1 MAHPQRVPSGVFVD
15 CHSHWKGRF
24 NGEQAISFAK
34 YQGGILSVGSDGSD
48 RRSGLRNAALRLAC
62 RVRMVCRQ
70 EPSADDCDQPVLI
83 RQENDP
89 APKFSFLEEGPV
101 RLGMRVAFDL
111 LDEAGHYHGDG
122 RQDVWFY
129 PNGDLHCT
137 FTMQIVDRAGH
148 GPIGDAFVEVVD
160 DGRYTQL
167 HLGPETLSEYGAT
180 DRPFGPQLE
189 ERAVFLENESETA
202 ALFWARDEGH
212 VWKVGSDHGPLPPFY
227 ASRWPTG
234 MQQWARGGMG
244 WTCRSASAGVEASL
258 WEEGS
263 TVRLCWLRDG
273 RVEAER
279 EGECTFTAS
288 LIVARGADR
297 QALQSRIEA
306 VQAPLTPRVVG
317 GDLRCYTEEDG
328 TYEIG
333 QVDPTAVQIVFPADP
348 LARDVRVRFYRRKTD
363 PRHRGGVVATAD
375 GQRIPVQLV
384 SEGELTDDICVPIE
398 MSHRRDSVDDVLIA
412 ARLHPER
419 ETVLRIEKVPGIQV
433 VYQSEIGGVDLKRR
447 AGNRRDLVVWSSHN
461 PQAPLLEFDLFSG
474 AVHRLTHYASAD
486 PVVWEM
492 PMAFFKSCGISKH
505 NYCSDVRAFR
515 LDEDGPDAIA
525 LYFCATNPSGRAQS
539 ETWLRIPYDHPRP
552 RLEVRMRFTALEQW
566 DDDNVEFTD
575 IFPYPS
581 RLPET
586 WFHDAVLF
594 VQGGESFVK
603 HSYRPDLSGGQ
614 QGEGQRL
621 FYALY
626 PSQRGNVLTLIDNPD
641 PNQKMHYSVC
651 GNYVDI
657 HVNFHPQQVPAPA
670 GTAFDIR
677 YICEV
682 YGDEHASVD
691 VLKQIGL
698 RATETGDIRIDPGA

>member
-1 MAHPQRVPSGVFVD
+1 MPPSQRPPSGIFVD

-24 NGEQAISFAK
+24 AGEQAISFAK
-34 YQGGILSVGSDGSD
+34 YQGGILSIGTDGPD
-48 RRSGLRNAALRLAC
+48 RRSGLRDAALRLAC
-62 RVRMVCRQ
+62 RVRLVCRQ
-70 EPSADDCDQPVLI
+70 EREADDYEQSVLI
-83 RQENDP
+83 CQENDP
-89 APKFSFLEEGPV
+89 APKFHFLEEGPV

-122 RQDVWFY
+122 RQDVWLY

-137 FTMQIVDRAGH
+137 FNMQIVDRAGH

-160 DGRYTQL
+160 DGRYTHL
-167 HLGPETLSEYGAT
+167 HLGPETLSEYGTAA
-180 DRPFGPQLE
+180 RPFGPQLE
-189 ERAVFLENESETA
+189 ERAVFLESDLEAA

-212 VWKVGSDHGPLPPFY
+212 VWNVGSDHGPLPPFY

-244 WTCRSASAGVEASL
+244 WTCSSASAGVEASL

-263 TVRLCWLRDG
+263 AVRLCWLRDG

-288 LIVARGADR
+288 LVIARGADL
-297 QALQSRIEA
+297 QALKGRIEA
-306 VQAPLTPRVVG
+306 VQKPLTPSVSG
-317 GDLRCYTEEDG
+317 GYLRCYTEEDG

-333 QVDPTAVQIVFPADP
+333 QIDPTAVQIAFPPDA

-363 PRHRGGVVATAD
+363 PRHCGGVVATAD

-398 MSHRRDSVDDVLIA
+398 MSHRRDSVDDVLVA

-419 ETVLRIEKVPGIQV
+419 ETVLRIEKVPGIQA
-433 VYQSEIGGVDLKRR
+433 VYQSEMGGVDLKRR
-447 AGNRRDLVVWSSHN
+447 AGNRRDVVVWSSHN
-461 PQAPLLEFDLFSG
+461 RQAPLLEFDLFSG
-474 AVHRLTHYASAD
+474 AVHRLTHYSSTD

-515 LDEDGPDAIA
+515 LDEDGPDAVA

-566 DDDNVEFTD
+566 DDDNVEFSD

-603 HSYRPDLSGGQ
+603 YSYRPDLSGGQ
-614 QGEGQRL
+614 HGEGQRL

-657 HVNFHPQQVPAPA
+657 HVNFHPPQVPVPA
-670 GTAFDIR
+670 GTTFDVR

-682 YGDEHASVD
+682 YGDQHIDVD
-691 VLKQIGL
+691 QLKQIGL
-698 RATETGDIRIDPGA
+698 RATETGDLLID

>member
-1 MAHPQRVPSGVFVD
+1 MPDSPPQPSGIFVD
-15 CHSHWKGRF
+15 CQSHWKGRF
-24 NGEQAISFAK
+24 GHSQAISFAK
-34 YQGGILSVGSDGSD
+34 YQGGVLSVGTDGPD
-48 RRSGLRNAALRLAC
+48 RRSGLRDIALHLAC
-62 RVRMVCRQ
+62 RVRLVCRQ
-70 EPSADDCDQPVLI
+70 EPGAEDYEQPVLI

-89 APKFSFLEEGPV
+89 APKFHFLEEGPV

-111 LDEAGHYHGDG
+111 LDDAGHYHGDG
-122 RQDVWFY
+122 RQDIWLY
-129 PNGDLHCT
+129 PNGDIHCT
-137 FTMQIVDRAGH
+137 FNMQIVDRAGH
-148 GPIGDAFVEVVD
+148 GPISDAFVEVVD
-160 DGRYTQL
+160 DGRYTHL
-167 HLGPETLSEYGAT
+167 HLGPETLNEYGAA
-180 DRPFGPQLE
+180 DRPFGISLE
-189 ERAVFLENESETA
+189 ERAVFFENDSETA

-212 VWKVGSDHGPLPPFY
+212 VWTVGSDHGPLPPFY

-244 WTCRSASAGVEASL
+244 WACHSASAGVEASL

-263 TVRLCWLRDG
+263 AVRLCWLRDE
-273 RVEAER
+273 RIEAER

-306 VQAPLTPRVVG
+306 VQKPLEPSVLG
-317 GDLRCYTEEDG
+317 GSLRCYTEEDG

-333 QVDPTAVQIVFPADP
+333 QIDPTSVHITFPPDP
-348 LARDVRVRFYRRKTD
+348 LARDVCVRFFRRKTD
-363 PRHRGGVVATAD
+363 PRHRGGVVATVD
-375 GQRIPVQLV
+375 GQRVPVQLV

-398 MSHRRDSVDDVLIA
+398 MSHRRDSVDDVLVG

-419 ETVLRIEKVPGIQV
+419 ETVLRIEKVPGIQA

-461 PQAPLLEFDLFSG
+461 QQVPLLEFDLFSG
-474 AVHRLTHYASAD
+474 AVHRLTHYGSAE

-505 NYCSDVRAFR
+505 HYCSDVRAFR

-525 LYFCATNPSGRAQS
+525 LYFCATNPNGRAQS

-566 DDDNVEFTD
+566 DDDNVEFSD

-594 VQGGESFVK
+594 VSGGESFVK
-603 HSYRPDLSGGQ
+603 HSYRPDLSGGTQ
-614 QGEGQRL
+614 REGQRL

-641 PNQKMHYSVC
+641 PAQKMHYSVC

-657 HVNFHPQQVPAPA
+657 HVNFHPPQVPAPA
-670 GTAFDIR
+670 GTAFEVR

-682 YGDEHASVD
+682 FGDEQVSVD
-691 VLKQIGL
+691 QLKQIGL
-698 RATETGDIRIDPGA
+698 RATETGDIHID